1 MTLLKFFKFL
11 DLLLQLAGNCI
22 ITFGLSLGERGL
34 VNLMLLSNGS
44 HGSALFGCWIDS
56 MNLAL

>member
-1 MTLLKFFKFL
+1 
-11 DLLLQLAGNCI
+11 
-22 ITFGLSLGERGL
+22 L